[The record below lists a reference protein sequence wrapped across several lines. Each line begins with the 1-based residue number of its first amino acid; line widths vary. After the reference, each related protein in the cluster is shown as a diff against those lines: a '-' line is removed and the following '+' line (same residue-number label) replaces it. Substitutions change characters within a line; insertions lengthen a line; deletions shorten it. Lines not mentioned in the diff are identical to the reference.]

1 VEVSTPLYI
10 HTDRHTS
17 SSYIVATYRV
27 VVDWGG
33 DMEDPVAS
41 AEGGTEAVAVQ
52 EIGAPQG

>member
-1 VEVSTPLYI
+1 VVEVSTPRI
-10 HTDRHTS
+10 DRHALFKLVT
-17 SSYIVATYRV
+17 TYRV

-41 AEGGTEAVAVQ
+41 AECGTEAVAVQ